1 MPEMPL
7 LCFLPL
13 DNLLIHEQH
22 DDQRARPLMLR
33 IRSSGVFRNPPI
45 VTPLHD
51 GTDRYMV
58 LDGANRV
65 TALKKMGYAHILVQV
80 VEPDDPGLTLYN
92 WNHVVWELEG
102 LRFFLG
108 IARQADLRVVF
119 ETDKNAQASL
129 LGDCRLALLQDC
141 RGRYFSVCTQ
151 ARSLE
156 ERVDH
161 LNAIVESYRD
171 KSRLD
176 RTNLRDVQNLGHIY
190 PALAGLVIFPTFK
203 MSDLLNLAGAGYLL
217 PSGITRFSIAP
228 RVLHLNYPLE
238 ALAEDKPIE
247 EKNRALIKW
256 LQEQVTLRRVR
267 YYAEPTFLF
276 DE

>member
-1 MPEMPL
+1 MPEMPV

-13 DNLLIHEQH
+13 ESLLIHEQH
-22 DDQRARPLMLR
+22 DEQRARPLMLR
-33 IRSSGVFRNPPI
+33 IRSSGIFRNPPI

-65 TALKKMGYAHILVQV
+65 TALKKMDYRHVLVQL
-80 VEPDDPGLTLYN
+80 VEPDDPGLTLHN

-108 IARQADLRVVF
+108 FVWQSGLHLAHEPDR
-119 ETDKNAQASL
+119 EAQASL
-129 LGDCRLALLQDC
+129 MGDCRLALIQDC

-151 ARSLE
+151 AQSLE
-156 ERVDH
+156 ERVDL
-161 LNAIVESYRD
+161 LNAIVECYRH
-171 KSRLD
+171 SARLD
-176 RTNLRDVQNLGHIY
+176 RTNLRDIQALGQIY
-190 PALAGLVIFPTFK
+190 PALAGLVIFPPFK
-203 MSDLLNLAGAGYLL
+203 VPDLLKLAGAGYLL

-228 RVLHLNYPLE
+228 RVLHLDYPLE
-238 ALAEDKPIE
+238 KLAEEKSIE
-247 EKNRALIKW
+247 EKDRALNKW
-256 LQEQVTLRRVR
+256 LQEQVTRKRVR